1 MPLNSSTKYNSYMQ
15 YVKKKKLLRRANT
28 ELLHTLKLHA
38 KIRDRPR
45 LPSIVC
51 IQLMLERETDIS
63 PPPRTEALTVTP
75 HVGQNPLRTQILNL
89 VKSTQRILKHFFRI
103 VKRKLL
109 PLWRFGDSGAF
120 LCSDWPTY
128 LLTHARTRSSQSV
141 TVQNYGHN

>member
-1 MPLNSSTKYNSYMQ
+1 MQ

-63 PPPRTEALTVTP
+63 PPPDRSPYCNSTRRTKPPKDTDFKFGKKYT
-75 HVGQNPLRTQILNL
+75 TD
-89 VKSTQRILKHFFRI
+89 LKTFF
-103 VKRKLL
+103 
-109 PLWRFGDSGAF
+109 SY
-120 LCSDWPTY
+120 S
-128 LLTHARTRSSQSV
+128 
-141 TVQNYGHN
+141 